1 MWRKEVLQKKKKQKE
16 IGKSKTNYAEQR
28 IKQKYTSKYQKIK
41 ISCIFIVLISLI
53 LTSCKK
59 TNENKIAETL
69 VVTVNDFNVYLD
81 EMMYYIW
88 QTETEYDSYNDYY
101 EENYG
106 VNFWEQDAGDG
117 LTARD
122 FIKDDVMDNVVRSY
136 ILWDQAIAAGMT
148 LTKEEQKTSKTRAQ
162 EILTGF
168 TEKQKETI
176 QLSEERLIEI
186 LEKEAFVDKFFNEK
200 LESYSVDEEQIRNE
214 LEGQMEKEY
223 EVDVISIPKDE
234 VFEDE
239 TNPYDAMNQMLEQ
252 AEITEDWS
260 TLVEDSESPF
270 IYETY
275 TITENDTVCPKEIK
289 KEVLNRKAGDITS
302 VIETEEEY
310 VIVKIINDNA
320 TKSYET
326 SIENAVEN
334 QKLTE
339 FNAYYEELRKNYNIV
354 IEEVWSTIEIGTITL
369 DKAENEQ

>member
-1 MWRKEVLQKKKKQKE
+1 MWKKEVPQKNEMNKVIGQREKERAEWKKKQKN
-16 IGKSKTNYAEQR
+16 TRRYH
-28 IKQKYTSKYQKIK
+28 K
-41 ISCIFIVLISLI
+41 ISCLCIVLISLI
-53 LTSCKK
+53 LTGCKK
-59 TNENKIAETL
+59 TNETKITEIK

-106 VNFWEQDAGDG
+106 VNFWEQNAGDG

-122 FIKDDVMDNVVRSY
+122 FIKDDVMDNVVQSY
-136 ILWDQAIAAGMT
+136 ILWDQAVAAGIT
-148 LTKEEQKTSKTRAQ
+148 LTKEEQETSKTKAQ

-176 QLSEERLIEI
+176 QLSEERLMEI
-186 LEKEAFVDKFFNEK
+186 LEKEALVDKFFNK
-200 LESYSVDEEQIRNE
+200 TLESYKVDEEQIRTE
-214 LEGQMEKEY
+214 LEEQMEKEY
-223 EVDVISIPKDE
+223 EVDAISIPKDE
-234 VFEDE
+234 LLEDE

-252 AEITEDWS
+252 AKITEDWS

-275 TITENDTVCPKEIK
+275 TITENDTVCPEEIK
-289 KEVLNRKAGDITS
+289 KEVFNQKTGDITPM
-302 VIETEEEY
+302 IETEEEY

-326 SIENAVEN
+326 SIENAIEN

-339 FNAYYEELRKNYNIV
+339 FNTYYEELRNKYTI
-354 IEEVWSTIEIGTITL
+354 IIEEEVWSTIEIGTLTL
-369 DKAENEQ
+369 DKPQKEQ

>member
-1 MWRKEVLQKKKKQKE
+1 MWKKEVPQKNEMNKVIGQREKERVEWQKKQKN
-16 IGKSKTNYAEQR
+16 TRRYH
-28 IKQKYTSKYQKIK
+28 K
-41 ISCIFIVLISLI
+41 ISCLCIVLISLI
-53 LTSCKK
+53 VTGCKK
-59 TNENKIAETL
+59 TNETKITETR

-122 FIKDDVMDNVVRSY
+122 FIKDDVMDNVVQSY
-136 ILWDQAIAAGMT
+136 ILWDQAVAAGIT
-148 LTKEEQKTSKTRAQ
+148 LTKEEQETSKTKAQ

-168 TEKQKETI
+168 TEKQKETV
-176 QLSEERLIEI
+176 QLSEERLTEI
-186 LEKEAFVDKFFNEK
+186 LEKEALVDKFFNET
-200 LESYSVDEEQIRNE
+200 LESYEVDEEQIRTE
-214 LEGQMEKEY
+214 LEEQMEKEY
-223 EVDVISIPKDE
+223 EVDVISIPKNE
-234 VFEDE
+234 LLEDE

-252 AEITEDWS
+252 AKITEDWS
-260 TLVEDSESPF
+260 TLVEDSESSF

-275 TITENDTVCPKEIK
+275 TITENDTVCPEEIK
-289 KEVLNRKAGDITS
+289 KEVFNQKIGDITPM
-302 VIETEEEY
+302 IETEEEY

-326 SIENAVEN
+326 SIENAIEN

-339 FNAYYEELRKNYNIV
+339 FNTYYEELRNKYTI
-354 IEEVWSTIEIGTITL
+354 IIEEEVWGTIEIGTLTL
-369 DKAENEQ
+369 DKPEKEQ

>member
-1 MWRKEVLQKKKKQKE
+1 MWRKEVVQKKKKQKE
-16 IGKSKTNYAEQR
+16 IGKSETNYAEQR

-41 ISCIFIVLISLI
+41 ISCICIVLISLI

>member
-1 MWRKEVLQKKKKQKE
+1 MWKKEVPQKNEMNKVIGQREKERAEWQKKQKN
-16 IGKSKTNYAEQR
+16 TRRYH
-28 IKQKYTSKYQKIK
+28 K
-41 ISCIFIVLISLI
+41 ISCLCIVLISLI
-53 LTSCKK
+53 VTGCKK
-59 TNENKIAETL
+59 TNETKITETK

-122 FIKDDVMDNVVRSY
+122 FIKDDVMDNVVQNY
-136 ILWDQAIAAGMT
+136 ILWDQAVAAGIT
-148 LTKEEQKTSKTRAQ
+148 LTKEEQETSKTKAQ

-168 TEKQKETI
+168 TEKQKGTI
-176 QLSEERLIEI
+176 QLSEERLTEI
-186 LEKEAFVDKFFNEK
+186 LEKEALVDKFFNET
-200 LESYSVDEEQIRNE
+200 LESYKVDEEQIRTE
-214 LEGQMEKEY
+214 LEEQMEKEY
-223 EVDVISIPKDE
+223 EVDAISIPKDE
-234 VFEDE
+234 LLEDE

-252 AEITEDWS
+252 AKITEDWS

-275 TITENDTVCPKEIK
+275 TITENDTVCPEKIK
-289 KEVLNRKAGDITS
+289 REVFNQKTGDITPM
-302 VIETEEEY
+302 IETEEEY

-326 SIENAVEN
+326 SIENAIEN

-339 FNAYYEELRKNYNIV
+339 FNTYYEELRNKYTI
-354 IEEVWSTIEIGTITL
+354 IIEEEVWGTIEIGTLTL
-369 DKAENEQ
+369 DKPEKEQ

>member
-16 IGKSKTNYAEQR
+16 IGKSETNYAEQR

-162 EILTGF
+162 EILTEF

-326 SIENAVEN
+326 SIENTVEN

>member
-1 MWRKEVLQKKKKQKE
+1 MWKKEVPQKNEMNKVIGQREKERAEWQKKQKN
-16 IGKSKTNYAEQR
+16 TRRYH
-28 IKQKYTSKYQKIK
+28 K
-41 ISCIFIVLISLI
+41 ISCLCIVLISLI
-53 LTSCKK
+53 LTGCKK
-59 TNENKIAETL
+59 TNETKITETR

-122 FIKDDVMDNVVRSY
+122 FIKDDVMDNVVQSY
-136 ILWDQAIAAGMT
+136 ILWDQAVAAGIT
-148 LTKEEQKTSKTRAQ
+148 LTKEEQETSKTKAQ

-168 TEKQKETI
+168 TEKQKETV
-176 QLSEERLIEI
+176 QLSEERLTEI
-186 LEKEAFVDKFFNEK
+186 LEKEALVDKFFNET
-200 LESYSVDEEQIRNE
+200 LESYEVDEEQIRTE
-214 LEGQMEKEY
+214 LEEQMEKEY
-223 EVDVISIPKDE
+223 EVDVISIPKNE
-234 VFEDE
+234 LLEDE

-252 AEITEDWS
+252 AKITEDWS

-275 TITENDTVCPKEIK
+275 TITENDTVCPEEIK
-289 KEVLNRKAGDITS
+289 KEVFNQEIGDITPM
-302 VIETEEEY
+302 IETEEEY

-326 SIENAVEN
+326 SIENAIEN

-339 FNAYYEELRKNYNIV
+339 FNTYYEELRNKYTI
-354 IEEVWSTIEIGTITL
+354 IIEEEVWGTIEIGTLTL
-369 DKAENEQ
+369 DKPEKEQ

>member
-1 MWRKEVLQKKKKQKE
+1 MWKKEVPQKNEMNKVIGQRENERAEWQKKQK
-16 IGKSKTNYAEQR
+16 NARRYH
-28 IKQKYTSKYQKIK
+28 K
-41 ISCIFIVLISLI
+41 ISCLCIVLISLI
-53 LTSCKK
+53 VTGCKK
-59 TNENKIAETL
+59 TNETKITETK
-69 VVTVNDFNVYLD
+69 VVTINDFNVYLD

-106 VNFWEQDAGDG
+106 VNFWEQNAGDG

-122 FIKDDVMDNVVRSY
+122 FIKDDVMDNVVQSY
-136 ILWDQAIAAGMT
+136 ILWDQAVAAGIT
-148 LTKEEQKTSKTRAQ
+148 LTKEEQETSKTKAQ

-176 QLSEERLIEI
+176 QLSEERLMEI
-186 LEKEAFVDKFFNEK
+186 LEKEALVDKFFNET
-200 LESYSVDEEQIRNE
+200 LESYKVDEEQIRTE
-214 LEGQMEKEY
+214 LEEQMEKEY
-223 EVDVISIPKDE
+223 EVDAISIPKDE
-234 VFEDE
+234 LLEDE

-252 AEITEDWS
+252 AKITEDWS

-275 TITENDTVCPKEIK
+275 TITENDTVCPEEIK
-289 KEVLNRKAGDITS
+289 REVFNQKTGDITPM
-302 VIETEEEY
+302 IETEEEY

-326 SIENAVEN
+326 SIENAIEN

-339 FNAYYEELRKNYNIV
+339 FNTYYEELRNKYTI
-354 IEEVWSTIEIGTITL
+354 IIEEEVWGTIEIGTLTL
-369 DKAENEQ
+369 DKPEKEQ

>member
-16 IGKSKTNYAEQR
+16 IGKSETNYTEQQ

-162 EILTGF
+162 EILTEF

>member
-16 IGKSKTNYAEQR
+16 IGKSETNYTEQQ

-136 ILWDQAIAAGMT
+136 ILWDQAIATGMT

-162 EILTGF
+162 EILTEF

>member
-1 MWRKEVLQKKKKQKE
+1 MWKKEVPQKNEMNKVIGQREKERAEWQKKQKN
-16 IGKSKTNYAEQR
+16 TRRYH
-28 IKQKYTSKYQKIK
+28 K
-41 ISCIFIVLISLI
+41 ISCLCIVLISLI
-53 LTSCKK
+53 VTGCKK
-59 TNENKIAETL
+59 TNETKITETK

-122 FIKDDVMDNVVRSY
+122 FIKDDVMDNVVQSY
-136 ILWDQAIAAGMT
+136 ILWDQAVAAGIT
-148 LTKEEQKTSKTRAQ
+148 LTKEEQETSKTKAQ

-176 QLSEERLIEI
+176 QLSEERLMEI
-186 LEKEAFVDKFFNEK
+186 LEKEALVDKFFNK
-200 LESYSVDEEQIRNE
+200 TLESYKVDEEQIRTE
-214 LEGQMEKEY
+214 LEEQMEKEY
-223 EVDVISIPKDE
+223 EVDAISIPKDE
-234 VFEDE
+234 LLEDE

-252 AEITEDWS
+252 AKITEDWS

-275 TITENDTVCPKEIK
+275 TITENDTVCPEEIK
-289 KEVLNRKAGDITS
+289 KEVFNQKIGDITPM
-302 VIETEEEY
+302 IETEEEY

-326 SIENAVEN
+326 SIENAIEN

-339 FNAYYEELRKNYNIV
+339 FNTYYEELRNKYTI
-354 IEEVWSTIEIGTITL
+354 IIEEEVWGTIEIGTLTL
-369 DKAENEQ
+369 DKPEKEQ

>member
-1 MWRKEVLQKKKKQKE
+1 MWKKEVPQKNEMNKVIGQREKERAEWQKKQK
-16 IGKSKTNYAEQR
+16 NARRY
-28 IKQKYTSKYQKIK
+28 YK
-41 ISCIFIVLISLI
+41 ISCLCIVLISLI
-53 LTSCKK
+53 VTGCKK
-59 TNENKIAETL
+59 TNETKITETK

-106 VNFWEQDAGDG
+106 VNFWEQNAGDG

-122 FIKDDVMDNVVRSY
+122 FIKDDVMDNVVQSY
-136 ILWDQAIAAGMT
+136 ILWDQAVAAGIT
-148 LTKEEQKTSKTRAQ
+148 LTKEEQETSKTKAQ

-176 QLSEERLIEI
+176 QLSEERLTEI
-186 LEKEAFVDKFFNEK
+186 LEKEALVDKFFNK
-200 LESYSVDEEQIRNE
+200 TLESYKVDEEQIRTE
-214 LEGQMEKEY
+214 LEEQMEKEY
-223 EVDVISIPKDE
+223 EVDAISIPKDE
-234 VFEDE
+234 LLEDE

-252 AEITEDWS
+252 AKITEDWS

-275 TITENDTVCPKEIK
+275 TITENDTVCPEEIK
-289 KEVLNRKAGDITS
+289 KEVFNQKIGDITPM
-302 VIETEEEY
+302 IETEEEY

-326 SIENAVEN
+326 SIENAIEN

-339 FNAYYEELRKNYNIV
+339 FNTYYEELRNKYTI
-354 IEEVWSTIEIGTITL
+354 IIEEEVWGTIEIGTLTL
-369 DKAENEQ
+369 DKPEKEQ

>member
-1 MWRKEVLQKKKKQKE
+1 MWKKEIPQKNEMNKVIGQREKERAEWQKKQKN
-16 IGKSKTNYAEQR
+16 IRRYH
-28 IKQKYTSKYQKIK
+28 K
-41 ISCIFIVLISLI
+41 ISCLCIVLISLI
-53 LTSCKK
+53 VTGCKK
-59 TNENKIAETL
+59 TNETKITETK

-106 VNFWEQDAGDG
+106 VNFWEQNAGDG

-122 FIKDDVMDNVVRSY
+122 FIKDDVMDNVVQSY
-136 ILWDQAIAAGMT
+136 ILWDQAVAAGIT
-148 LTKEEQKTSKTRAQ
+148 LTKEEQETSKTKAQ

-176 QLSEERLIEI
+176 QLSEERLTEI
-186 LEKEAFVDKFFNEK
+186 LEKEALVDKFFNK
-200 LESYSVDEEQIRNE
+200 TLESYKVDEEQIRTE
-214 LEGQMEKEY
+214 LEEQMEKEY
-223 EVDVISIPKDE
+223 EVDAISIPKDE
-234 VFEDE
+234 LLEDE

-252 AEITEDWS
+252 AKITEDWS

-275 TITENDTVCPKEIK
+275 TITENDTVCPEEIK
-289 KEVLNRKAGDITS
+289 KEVFNQKTGDITPM
-302 VIETEEEY
+302 IETEEEY

-326 SIENAVEN
+326 SIENAIEN

-339 FNAYYEELRKNYNIV
+339 FNTYYEELRNKYTI
-354 IEEVWSTIEIGTITL
+354 IIEEEVWSTIEIGTLTL
-369 DKAENEQ
+369 DKPEKEQ

>member
-1 MWRKEVLQKKKKQKE
+1 MWKKEVPQKNEMNKVIGQREKERAEWQKKQKN
-16 IGKSKTNYAEQR
+16 TRRYH
-28 IKQKYTSKYQKIK
+28 K
-41 ISCIFIVLISLI
+41 ISCLCIVLISLI
-53 LTSCKK
+53 LTGCKK
-59 TNENKIAETL
+59 TNETKITETR

-122 FIKDDVMDNVVRSY
+122 FIKDDVMDNVVQSY
-136 ILWDQAIAAGMT
+136 ILWDQAVAAGIT
-148 LTKEEQKTSKTRAQ
+148 LTKEEQETSKTKAQ
-162 EILTGF
+162 EILAGF
-168 TEKQKETI
+168 TEKQKETV
-176 QLSEERLIEI
+176 QLSEERLMEI
-186 LEKEAFVDKFFNEK
+186 LEKEALVDKFFNET
-200 LESYSVDEEQIRNE
+200 LESYEVDEEQIRTE
-214 LEGQMEKEY
+214 LEEQMEKEY

-234 VFEDE
+234 LLEDE

-252 AEITEDWS
+252 AKITEDWS

-275 TITENDTVCPKEIK
+275 TITENDTVCPEEIK
-289 KEVLNRKAGDITS
+289 KEVFNQEIGDITPM
-302 VIETEEEY
+302 IETEEEY

-326 SIENAVEN
+326 SIENAIEN

-339 FNAYYEELRKNYNIV
+339 FNTYYEELRNKYTI
-354 IEEVWSTIEIGTITL
+354 IIEEEVWGTIEIGTLTL
-369 DKAENEQ
+369 DKPEKEQ

>member
-1 MWRKEVLQKKKKQKE
+1 MWKKEVPQKNEMNKVIGQREKERAEWQKKQKN
-16 IGKSKTNYAEQR
+16 TRRY
-28 IKQKYTSKYQKIK
+28 YK
-41 ISCIFIVLISLI
+41 ISCLCIVLISLI
-53 LTSCKK
+53 LTGCKK
-59 TNENKIAETL
+59 TNETKITETK

-122 FIKDDVMDNVVRSY
+122 FIKDDVMDNVVQSY
-136 ILWDQAIAAGMT
+136 ILWDQAVAAGIT
-148 LTKEEQKTSKTRAQ
+148 LTKEEQETSKTKAQ

-176 QLSEERLIEI
+176 QLSEERLMEI
-186 LEKEAFVDKFFNEK
+186 LEKEALVDKFFNK
-200 LESYSVDEEQIRNE
+200 TLESYKVDEEQIRTE
-214 LEGQMEKEY
+214 LEEQMEKEY
-223 EVDVISIPKDE
+223 EVDAISIPKDE
-234 VFEDE
+234 LLEDE

-252 AEITEDWS
+252 AKITEDWS

-275 TITENDTVCPKEIK
+275 TITENDTVCPEEIK
-289 KEVLNRKAGDITS
+289 REVFNQKTGDITS
-302 VIETEEEY
+302 IIETEEEY

-326 SIENAVEN
+326 SIENAIEN

-339 FNAYYEELRKNYNIV
+339 FNTYYEELRNKYTI
-354 IEEVWSTIEIGTITL
+354 IIEEEVWGTIEIGTLTL
-369 DKAENEQ
+369 DKPEKEQ

>member
-1 MWRKEVLQKKKKQKE
+1 MWKKEVPQKNEMNKVIGQREKERAEWKKKQKN
-16 IGKSKTNYAEQR
+16 TRRYH
-28 IKQKYTSKYQKIK
+28 K
-41 ISCIFIVLISLI
+41 ISCLCIVLISLI
-53 LTSCKK
+53 LTGCKK
-59 TNENKIAETL
+59 TNETKITEIK

-106 VNFWEQDAGDG
+106 VNFWEQNAGDG

-122 FIKDDVMDNVVRSY
+122 FIKDDVMDNVVQSY
-136 ILWDQAIAAGMT
+136 ILWDQAVAAGIT
-148 LTKEEQKTSKTRAQ
+148 LTKEEQETSKTKAQ

-176 QLSEERLIEI
+176 QLSEERLMEI
-186 LEKEAFVDKFFNEK
+186 LEKEALVDKFFNK
-200 LESYSVDEEQIRNE
+200 TLESYKVDEEQIRTE
-214 LEGQMEKEY
+214 LEEQMEKEY
-223 EVDVISIPKDE
+223 EVDAISIPKDE
-234 VFEDE
+234 LLEDE

-252 AEITEDWS
+252 AKITEDWS

-275 TITENDTVCPKEIK
+275 TITENDTVCPEEIK
-289 KEVLNRKAGDITS
+289 KEVFNQKTGDITPM
-302 VIETEEEY
+302 IETEEEY

-326 SIENAVEN
+326 SIENAIEN

-339 FNAYYEELRKNYNIV
+339 FNTYYEELRNKYTI
-354 IEEVWSTIEIGTITL
+354 IIEEEVWSTIEIGTLTL
-369 DKAENEQ
+369 DKPEKEQ

>member
-1 MWRKEVLQKKKKQKE
+1 MWKKEVPQKNEMNKVIGQREKERAEWQKKQKN
-16 IGKSKTNYAEQR
+16 TRRYH
-28 IKQKYTSKYQKIK
+28 K
-41 ISCIFIVLISLI
+41 ISCLCIVLISLI
-53 LTSCKK
+53 LTGCKK
-59 TNENKIAETL
+59 TNETKITETR

-122 FIKDDVMDNVVRSY
+122 FIKDDVMDNVVQSY
-136 ILWDQAIAAGMT
+136 ILWDQAVAAGIT
-148 LTKEEQKTSKTRAQ
+148 LTKEEQETSKTKAQ
-162 EILTGF
+162 EILAGF
-168 TEKQKETI
+168 TEKQKETV
-176 QLSEERLIEI
+176 QLSEERLTEI
-186 LEKEAFVDKFFNEK
+186 LEKEALVDKFFNET
-200 LESYSVDEEQIRNE
+200 LESYEVDEEQIRTE
-214 LEGQMEKEY
+214 LEEQMEKEY
-223 EVDVISIPKDE
+223 EVDVISIPKNE
-234 VFEDE
+234 LLEDE

-252 AEITEDWS
+252 AKITEDWS

-275 TITENDTVCPKEIK
+275 TITENDTVCPEEIK
-289 KEVLNRKAGDITS
+289 KEVFNQEIGDITPM
-302 VIETEEEY
+302 IETEEEY

-326 SIENAVEN
+326 SIENAIEN

-339 FNAYYEELRKNYNIV
+339 FNTYYEELRNKYTI
-354 IEEVWSTIEIGTITL
+354 IIEEEVWGTIEIGTLTL
-369 DKAENEQ
+369 DKPEKEQ